1 MAVAERLAGPV
12 TAPAKLNLYL
22 HVTGRRPDG
31 YHLLDSL
38 FVFADIGDRVSAAP
52 ADDLSLTV
60 TGPFAGALAGEG
72 DNLVLRAA
80 RALAAVAGIAPKAK
94 LTLEKNLPVAAGLG
108 GGSADAAAALRAL
121 SDLWGLDQPLA
132 DIALQLGADVPAC
145 LHGRPCLVSGI
156 GETIAPAPSL
166 GGPLHVVLVNPGL
179 PLATA
184 SVFAARAGAFSAAA
198 PLDRPCA
205 NAFDLALA
213 LRPRRNDLE
222 PAARFLVPEI
232 DDVLAA
238 LADRSGCLLARLSGS
253 GPTCFGLFADARSA
267 DLAIRRLSM
276 GETGWWVAGAT
287 IPG

>member
-1 MAVAERLAGPV
+1 MAAAERLAGAV
-12 TAPAKLNLYL
+12 AAPAKLNLYL

-38 FVFADIGDRVSAAP
+38 FVFADLGDRVAAAP

-60 TGPFAGALAGEG
+60 TGPFAAGLAAEG

-80 RALAAVAGIAPKAK
+80 RALAAAAGIEPRAA

-121 SDLWGLDQPLA
+121 SALWGLDLPL
-132 DIALQLGADVPAC
+132 DEIALKLGADVPAC

-156 GETIAPAPSL
+156 GERLQPAPAL

-179 PLATA
+179 PLETR
-184 SVFAARAGAFSAAA
+184 SVFAARSGDFSAAD
-198 PLDRPCA
+198 PLDRACA

-213 LRPRRNDLE
+213 LKPRRNDLE

-238 LADRSGCLLARLSGS
+238 LSDRNGCLLTRLSGS
-253 GPTCFGLFADARSA
+253 GPTCFGLFADARA
-267 DLAIRRLSM
+267 AELAVRRLQM
-276 GETGWWVAGAT
+276 GETGWWVAAAT